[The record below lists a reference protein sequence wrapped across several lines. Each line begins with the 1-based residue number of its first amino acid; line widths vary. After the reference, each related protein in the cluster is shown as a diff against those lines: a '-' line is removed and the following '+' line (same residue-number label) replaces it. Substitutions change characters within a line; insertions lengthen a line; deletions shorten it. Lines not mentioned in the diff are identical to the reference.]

1 MTIESWVIHDL
12 LEETFGI
19 DPSINLYLVEAF
31 VGMTNN
37 RSHVVSV
44 MLDKD
49 AALSLKDQ
57 LNNWCIKNRTHTSNS
72 GPYYGGS
79 AYGAIACGLVI
90 PGNLGTEISGV
101 YTPYATLGM
110 PITSSGVLPYV
121 GNVICGSMYI
131 PQADERVRLIHPHDP
146 KFEWDRY
153 CPGYRY
159 EITETK
165 LRS

>member
-1 MTIESWVIHDL
+1 MPIESYVIHDL

-31 VGMTNN
+31 IGMTNN

-44 MLDKD
+44 MLDRD
-49 AALSLKDQ
+49 AALSLKEE

-79 AYGAIACGLVI
+79 AYGGLACGNI
-90 PGNLGTEISGV
+90 PSGFV
-101 YTPYATLGM
+101 SWSTIASGLLPLQE
-110 PITSSGVLPYV
+110 PILLCGQPSPPH
-121 GNVICGSMYI
+121 VICGSIYVPPI
-131 PQADERVRLIHPHDP
+131 DDRVYLIHPYDP
-146 KFEWDRY
+146 KFHFERY
-153 CPGYRY
+153 CLGYRY